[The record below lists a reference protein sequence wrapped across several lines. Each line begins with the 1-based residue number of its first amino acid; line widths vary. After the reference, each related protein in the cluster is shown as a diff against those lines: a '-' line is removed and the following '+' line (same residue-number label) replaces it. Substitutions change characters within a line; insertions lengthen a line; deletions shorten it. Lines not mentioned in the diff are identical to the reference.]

1 MMNTTSD
8 TRTLWQR
15 LINTETEAGERYRPV
30 ATAVVVMFAI
40 IYALMFPGFM
50 QYVAYLGP
58 GLGDDWNYG
67 PFLQL
72 VQDTWALAGGEWS
85 HPLFIGLTVLVVTN
99 IIFTAAIIITS
110 YTLYPKTVGKP
121 FPVSVLF
128 TYLSLSVVCTTGIGL
143 MHLMLG
149 LGAAALGHDVMSGLG
164 AVATLLKQLRAWAN
178 EVPTLVDMPAWL
190 AFFVLN
196 MVGGFFHYWFH
207 RLSHESR
214 VLWLLFHRTHHMTP
228 ELIQPSAQ
236 AVFNSFPFFIFA
248 AVPYVVIFSVV
259 GKLITADSLVN
270 YLIVYKLLS
279 AFSNMWSHQ
288 TALYQWA
295 QGQWWIRVLS
305 TITSEGVYHYLHHS
319 AEDMHHTRCS
329 NIVNVGGGLFFFWDR
344 VFGTYVP
351 VSPQRPRVGLQ
362 DIPAEAM
369 STNPLRLAIA
379 GTAQIIYELWHNR
392 SVREWLMILLGRS
405 DYMPP
410 QSKDYVLKETLT
422 AGRQGIGSASPLR
435 AIDSHR
441 KAP

>member
-1 MMNTTSD
+1 M
-8 TRTLWQR
+8 L
-15 LINTETEAGERYRPV
+15 
-30 ATAVVVMFAI
+30 
-40 IYALMFPGFM
+40 
-50 QYVAYLGP
+50 
-58 GLGDDWNYG
+58 
-67 PFLQL
+67 
-72 VQDTWALAGGEWS
+72 
-85 HPLFIGLTVLVVTN
+85 LVVTN
-99 IIFTAAIIITS
+99 MVFTAAIIIAS

-128 TYLSLSVVCTTGIGL
+128 TYFSLSVVCTTGIGL
-143 MHLMLG
+143 MHLALG
-149 LGAAALGHDVMSGLG
+149 LGASVFGLEFSSGLR
-164 AVATLLKQLRAWAN
+164 AVENLLSLLRNWTQQ
-178 EVPTLVDMPAWL
+178 VPTLVDMPAWL

-196 MVGGFFHYWFH
+196 MAGGFFHYWFH

-236 AVFNSFPFFIFA
+236 AVFNSFPFFFFA
-248 AVPYVVIFSVV
+248 AVPYVVIFSVI

-305 TITSEGVYHYLHHS
+305 IITSEGVYHYLHHS
-319 AEDMHHTRCS
+319 AEDLHHTRRS

-351 VSPQRPRVGLQ
+351 VSPLRPRVGLQ
-362 DIPAEAM
+362 GIPAEAM

-379 GTAQIIYELWHNR
+379 GTAQICYELWHNPG
-392 SVREWLMILLGRS
+392 VMAWLKILLGRS
-405 DYMPP
+405 DYVPP
-410 QSKDYVLKETLT
+410 HSKDYVLK
-422 AGRQGIGSASPLR
+422 ASVPQPAL
-435 AIDSHR
+435 
-441 KAP
+441 